1 MIRIEGLKKS
11 FGPKTALDSLDLNWE
26 GGEILGFLGPSGS
39 GKSTLISIL
48 TGQVD
53 PDAGQV
59 QILGKDVRNLG
70 VEDFAQLGLMSEALG
85 FYETLTV
92 YQNLTFFSRFFQIP
106 MQAVDD
112 LLKRLDLW
120 EDRDV
125 KASKLSTGMRQR
137 MLLIRAVLHQPKLLF
152 LDEPTSGLDP
162 TLARKIQDLLLEL
175 KEKGTAIFLTTH
187 NMEEATRLSDRLAIL
202 HKGRIVEF
210 GSLEEIRQRQAT
222 GEDLVTLSYR
232 NGQTK
237 TVPRAEVSQ
246 YLSDQVVGMESREMD
261 LEMIFMKL
269 TGASL
274 YES

>member
-11 FGPKTALDSLDLNWE
+11 FGSKVALENLDLNWA

-48 TGQVD
+48 MGQVD

-92 YQNLTFFSRFFQIP
+92 YQNLSFFSRFFQIP

-202 HKGRIVEF
+202 HKGSIVE
-210 GSLEEIRQRQAT
+210 
-222 GEDLVTLSYR
+222 
-232 NGQTK
+232 
-237 TVPRAEVSQ
+237 
-246 YLSDQVVGMESREMD
+246 
-261 LEMIFMKL
+261 
-269 TGASL
+269 
-274 YES
+274 

>member
-11 FGPKTALDSLDLNWE
+11 FGSKVALENLDLNWA

-48 TGQVD
+48 MGQVD

-92 YQNLTFFSRFFQIP
+92 YQNLSFFSRFFQIP

-202 HKGRIVEF
+202 HKGSIVEF
-210 GSLEEIRQRQAT
+210 GSLEEIGQRQAT
-222 GEDLVTLSYR
+222 GEDLVTISYR
-232 NGQTK
+232 NGRTK

-246 YLSDQVVGMESREMD
+246 HLSDQVVGMESREMD

>member
-11 FGPKTALDSLDLNWE
+11 FGSKVALENLDLNWA

-92 YQNLTFFSRFFQIP
+92 YQNLSFFSRFFQIP

-125 KASKLSTGMRQR
+125 KASKLSMGMRQR

-162 TLARKIQDLLLEL
+162 TLARKIQDPLLEL

-202 HKGRIVEF
+202 HKGSIVES
-210 GSLEEIRQRQAT
+210 GSLEEIGQRQAT

-232 NGQTK
+232 NGRTK

-246 YLSDQVVGMESREMD
+246 HLSDQVVGMESREMD

>member
-11 FGPKTALDSLDLNWE
+11 FGSKVALENLDLNWA

-59 QILGKDVRNLG
+59 QILGRDVRNLG

-92 YQNLTFFSRFFQIP
+92 YQNLSFFSRFFQIP

-202 HKGRIVEF
+202 HKGSIVEF
-210 GSLEEIRQRQAT
+210 GSLEEIGQRQAT

-232 NGQTK
+232 NGRTK

-246 YLSDQVVGMESREMD
+246 HLSDQVVGMESREMD

>member
-11 FGPKTALDSLDLNWE
+11 FGSKVALENLDLNWA
-26 GGEILGFLGPSGS
+26 GGEILGFLGPYGS

-92 YQNLTFFSRFFQIP
+92 YQNLSFFSRFFQIP
-106 MQAVDD
+106 MQVVDD

-125 KASKLSTGMRQR
+125 KASKLSMGMRQR

-202 HKGRIVEF
+202 HKGSIVEC
-210 GSLEEIRQRQAT
+210 GSLEEIGQRQAT

-232 NGQTK
+232 NGRTK

-246 YLSDQVVGMESREMD
+246 HLSDQVVGMESREMD

>member
-11 FGPKTALDSLDLNWE
+11 FGSKVALENLDLNWA

-92 YQNLTFFSRFFQIP
+92 YQNLSFFSRFFQIP

-202 HKGRIVEF
+202 HKGSIVES
-210 GSLEEIRQRQAT
+210 GSLEEIGQRQAT

-232 NGQTK
+232 NGRTK

-246 YLSDQVVGMESREMD
+246 HLSDQVVGMESREMD